1 MPSRASLLKCS
12 IIAYYPESDMA
23 KIDSGTREE
32 VKKIVYEFFTEE
44 CEVSM
49 EELNDNTNVIKDLEG
64 DSLMFLELLEIF
76 KKKYSLDVELKTVG
90 KYVVKHPA
98 ETIGA
103 IISMTLLIIEHE
115 NRIAEIG

>member
-1 MPSRASLLKCS
+1 
-12 IIAYYPESDMA
+12 MA

-32 VKKIVYEFFTEE
+32 VKRIVYEFFAEE

-76 KKKYSLDVELKTVG
+76 KKKYGLDVELKTVG

>member
-1 MPSRASLLKCS
+1 
-12 IIAYYPESDMA
+12 MA

-32 VKKIVYEFFTEE
+32 VRRIVYEFFSEE
-44 CEVSM
+44 CEAAI
-49 EELNDNTNVIKDLEG
+49 EELSDTTNVIKDLEG

-76 KKKYSLDVELKTVG
+76 KKKYGLNVELKTVG

-103 IISMTLLIIEHE
+103 IITMTLLIIEHE
-115 NRIAEIG
+115 NKIADLD